1 MNLPEYLTP
10 GQYDQLHQQM
20 PTPTM
25 KDALTVMY
33 VLALRISELCKLTPS
48 DVDFER
54 QTVRILGKGSKVR
67 HLPITP
73 DISDILKAA
82 VLRPGYCFNVKV
94 ATFRN
99 YVKFAAGRAKV
110 GHVHPHMIRHS
121 RATHLLND
129 GLGLADIKAIMRHDA
144 YSSTLVYTHVALERM
159 RRLMS

>member
-1 MNLPEYLTP
+1 MR
-10 GQYDQLHQQM
+10 
-20 PTPTM
+20 
-25 KDALTVMY
+25 DALTVMY
-33 VLALRISELCKLTPS
+33 VLALRISELCQLKPS

-73 DISDILKAA
+73 DINDILKAA
-82 VLRPGYCFNVKV
+82 VKRPGYCFNVKV

-99 YVKFAAGRAKV
+99 YVKLAATRAKV

-121 RATHLLND
+121 RATHLMND

-144 YSSTLVYTHVALERM
+144 YTSTLVYTHVALDRM